1 MAGYK
6 WILGGKDACEA
17 CRNLAKDIHPEK
29 PERPHPKCR
38 CTIVAVFD
46 DSKEDKC
53 VNDDTIIQRAE
64 LLGHDFEAENRQLK
78 ALYHEW
84 QFTAICRDNSVVEV
98 TVNIEI
104 SGSELEEVNTL
115 LRDGGSNAESLAMAK
130 SLELALHEAMDEI
143 ESVCPKCG
151 SDKNES

>member
-1 MAGYK
+1 
-6 WILGGKDACEA
+6 
-17 CRNLAKDIHPEK
+17 
-29 PERPHPKCR
+29 
-38 CTIVAVFD
+38 
-46 DSKEDKC
+46 
-53 VNDDTIIQRAE
+53 